1 MSSPYSF
8 FKVLNAMESLFFKG
22 VKGHFINGIVES
34 KKTYLH
40 IIWEEPIHCIGIPSG
55 NTKSTDS

>member
-8 FKVLNAMESLFFKG
+8 FKVLNAMKFLSFKG

-40 IIWEEPIHCIGIPSG
+40 IIGETINCIGIPSG